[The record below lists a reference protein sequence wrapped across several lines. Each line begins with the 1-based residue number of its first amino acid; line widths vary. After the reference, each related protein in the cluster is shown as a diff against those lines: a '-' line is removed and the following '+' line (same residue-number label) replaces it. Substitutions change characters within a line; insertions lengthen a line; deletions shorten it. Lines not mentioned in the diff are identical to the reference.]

1 MSNVI
6 LKAIKDWCNGKFQSK
21 GEYLTAVPEGY
32 VTTEDLKEFHPG
44 GVKLGVDENGN
55 PGYYKYDESAGADT
69 LVLFEGGNG
78 LKIKEWVVTAN
89 GGYEYN
95 AESQTYSIVHTD
107 TDRKTLG
114 LSIYVPSPIALS
126 ISYDFGNNG
135 TSYYGMGSI
144 SLNGT
149 DIVSKTNTGFEGSCG
164 NKSIE
169 LIEGANNLIFT
180 SYKPNTSKSMIS
192 SFTVP
197 LVGV

>member
-21 GEYLTAVPEGY
+21 GEYLTA
-32 VTTEDLKEFHPG
+32 EDLEGFHPG
-44 GVKLGVDENGN
+44 GVKLGMDENGN

-107 TDRKTLG
+107 KDRKMLG
-114 LSIYVPSPIALS
+114 LSIYVPSPIVLS
-126 ISYDFGNNG
+126 ISYDFGTNG
-135 TSYYGMGSI
+135 NGYYGMGLI
-144 SLNGT
+144 SLNGV
-149 DIVSKTNTGFEGSCG
+149 DIVSKTNTGSGSYCG
-164 NKSIE
+164 MKSIE
-169 LIEGANNLIFT
+169 LIEGANNLILT
-180 SYKPNTSKSMIS
+180 SYTHTTDGSMIS

-197 LVGV
+197 SVGV